1 GVAWPVRPPRFPFH
15 RPAPA
20 VLSGYPWLCNQS
32 QGSDPT
38 VLTIF
43 PIATSARRSYN
54 HPPLNPES
62 NVQRLQSLRPRRR
75 LPSGHT
81 TAIDNISELIERL
94 SNDEDAVRKMAVFK
108 LQSSIGDPSFA
119 EAFIA
124 QGGLSELKTLCLTSN
139 GNTLAYALTSLGRLL
154 ELDK

>member
-62 NVQRLQSLRPRRR
+62 NVQRLHSLRPRRR

-81 TAIDNISELIERL
+81 TAMDSISELVERPP
-94 SNDEDAVRKMAVFK
+94 NEVDAGRIMAVFK
-108 LQSSIGDPSFA
+108 LQSRIGVPSVG
-119 EAFIA
+119 EALIA
-124 QGGLSELKTLCLTSN
+124 QGGLSELKTLCLLSN
-139 GNTLAYALTSLGRLL
+139 PHTLG
-154 ELDK
+154 